1 MDGRR
6 FEILGVIGR
15 GGMGSIYRARMVG
28 AAGFA
33 KQVALKVATPG
44 STSEGDVQR
53 LRDEGR
59 LLGLLRH
66 RAIVAVDGLTQLD
79 GSWAVVMEYV
89 EGSDLATL
97 LERSGPVPPGTALEI
112 VAEIL
117 AALECARATRDANGR
132 PLHLQHRDIKPGNVL
147 ITPHGE
153 VKVLDFGI
161 ARASFAARETV
172 TTDQQYGSAG
182 YMAPERLDGIDHAHA
197 DVYSTGVVLFELL
210 AGKRL
215 GKASSHRGRFDAWM
229 AESLAALETPEPVAD
244 LLRHL
249 MAYDPDE
256 RPGPD
261 MAARAVLETRG
272 EITSPSLREW
282 AARHVPD
289 ALAAAP
295 SPEPGAFSVGDILSE
310 ATSDQELA
318 SFEALVRATLP
329 PAARRVQMRGTPP
342 ALPRLDSL
350 EEPAVERERDALP
363 LALAAAG
370 GAFLAAALLLALVMA
385 GSDAPGPPLAQ
396 ADLVPAPVQA
406 GLQVASPEPIAVPEP
421 VEAPP
426 EPAPEPVDAPSE
438 LVETAPEPVEA
449 PPDTVETPPE
459 PAEPSVAPA
468 PPVVPEPA
476 PVAVAPRPSVRPAP
490 TPRAARSRV
499 EIEGDATSVR
509 LVGTQGTR
517 GSYTIPGRVPAGTY
531 TIQAHFED
539 GRVTP
544 AGTVTVEAGAPL
556 VLACNGLFAR
566 CTAR

>member
-1 MDGRR
+1 
-6 FEILGVIGR
+6 
-15 GGMGSIYRARMVG
+15 
-28 AAGFA
+28 
-33 KQVALKVATPG
+33 
-44 STSEGDVQR
+44 
-53 LRDEGR
+53 
-59 LLGLLRH
+59 
-66 RAIVAVDGLTQLD
+66 
-79 GSWAVVMEYV
+79 
-89 EGSDLATL
+89 
-97 LERSGPVPPGTALEI
+97 
-112 VAEIL
+112 
-117 AALECARATRDANGR
+117 
-132 PLHLQHRDIKPGNVL
+132 
-147 ITPHGE
+147 
-153 VKVLDFGI
+153 
-161 ARASFAARETV
+161 
-172 TTDQQYGSAG
+172 
-182 YMAPERLDGIDHAHA
+182 
-197 DVYSTGVVLFELL
+197 
-210 AGKRL
+210 
-215 GKASSHRGRFDAWM
+215 
-229 AESLAALETPEPVAD
+229 
-244 LLRHL
+244 
-249 MAYDPDE
+249 
-256 RPGPD
+256 
-261 MAARAVLETRG
+261 
-272 EITSPSLREW
+272 
-282 AARHVPD
+282 
-289 ALAAAP
+289 
-295 SPEPGAFSVGDILSE
+295 
-310 ATSDQELA
+310 
-318 SFEALVRATLP
+318 
-329 PAARRVQMRGTPP
+329 
-342 ALPRLDSL
+342 
-350 EEPAVERERDALP
+350 
-363 LALAAAG
+363 
-370 GAFLAAALLLALVMA
+370 LALVMA

-476 PVAVAPRPSVRPAP
+476 PVAVAPKPSVRPAP